1 MVGPG
6 TVPGDHFGPT
16 RTVTPPGFPPS
27 TAGHPLRMATTTGDY
42 GSLRSTI
49 DALVSEAA
57 RALYEQGGSDT
68 DQAKEYARSAGEGM
82 RTYFDPWLDV
92 PDPAAFRSLSTSL
105 VAAMER
111 LNVGLETETTNDT
124 VDDDGQPN
132 RVAGN
137 ETLQA
142 VSSNAAVFATF
153 NGEAV
158 LAFRDYFINNFDDR
172 VSAQYCTAV
181 DVRSALE
188 VMAAVWEE
196 ARSNVAGIAEE
207 ALALTKTLPG
217 GNGSAS
223 ASLDLL
229 GIVASVAGLF
239 PPLSVA
245 SSLTG
250 IGISVMGQVEGDP
263 TTTSVEVTDLY
274 HVSEFISTSLQA
286 VSSQLATA
294 ELAVADHLRA
304 YSTAM
309 SAHPQRFSLQPARRF
324 FDEDRPDRLVPR
336 YDREDAREM
345 KAQPAAMVRYSHD
358 MEDGAGVLERAASLV
373 RDVHL
378 ASTYDNWSRQGVGMA
393 PAAGMYDFDAC
404 VTGLAD
410 MIEETATNTR
420 DAAVHLRGVAKL
432 FVATDEGVRGAMDEL
447 QRHERAIEKRLWEE
461 EHPQPPEWPGGRPP
475 HIVHPGMDLL

>member
-1 MVGPG
+1 M
-6 TVPGDHFGPT
+6 
-16 RTVTPPGFPPS
+16 
-27 TAGHPLRMATTTGDY
+27 TTTGDY
-42 GSLRSTI
+42 ASLRGTI
-49 DALVSEAA
+49 DSLASEAE

-68 DQAKEYARSAGEGM
+68 DAARGYARSAGEGM
-82 RTYFDPWLDV
+82 RTYFQPWLDV
-92 PDPAAFRSLSTSL
+92 PDPATFRALSQQL
-105 VAAMER
+105 VSALER

-124 VDDDGQPN
+124 VDDDGQPG

-137 ETLQA
+137 EALQA
-142 VSSNAAVFATF
+142 VTSNASVFATF

-188 VMAAVWEE
+188 VMAGIWEE

-207 ALALTKTLPG
+207 ALSLTKTLPG

-223 ASLDLL
+223 ASLDIL

-250 IGISVMGQVEGDP
+250 IGISVLGQVQGDVEEV
-263 TTTSVEVTDLY
+263 SVQVTDLY
-274 HVSEFISTSLQA
+274 HVSEFITTSLQKLSA
-286 VSSQLATA
+286 QLSTA

-304 YSTAM
+304 YSSAM
-309 SAHPQRFSLQPARRF
+309 GEHPARFSLEPAKRF
-324 FDEDRPDRLVPR
+324 FDEHRPDRLVPR
-336 YDREDAREM
+336 YDRQDAHEM
-345 KAQPAAMVRYSHD
+345 RAQPAAMVRYSHD
-358 MEDGAGVLERAASLV
+358 MEDGAGVLERAAGVV
-373 RDVHL
+373 RDVYMT
-378 ASTYDNWSRQGVGMA
+378 STYDGWSRQGVGMA
-393 PAAGMYDFDAC
+393 PVAGMFDFDAC
-404 VTGLAD
+404 VNALAD

-447 QRHERAIEKRLWEE
+447 HRHERAIEKRLWRE
-461 EHPQPPEWPGGRPP
+461 EHPTPPEWPGGRPP
-475 HIVHPGMDLL
+475 HMVHPGMDPL